1 VRRLVATW
9 VLVCAVPSGPVWLAG
24 GAAETQA
31 CAMACAH
38 ASGEEVCCPLDEA
51 PAGQPLVKSCAP
63 DRRIALH
70 RASSAV
76 LSAASRLTP
85 PVPGEPLQA
94 APDHRPE
101 GPELPSLDHVPL
113 RIS

>member
-1 VRRLVATW
+1 MRRLAAIW
-9 VLVCAVPSGPVWLAG
+9 VLLCAVPSGPVWLAG

-38 ASGEEVCCPLDEA
+38 ASGEEVCCPLDET

-63 DRRIALH
+63 DQRIALH
-70 RASSAV
+70 RASNAV
-76 LSAASRLTP
+76 LSASSRLSP
-85 PVPGEPLQA
+85 PVAGEPLPA
-94 APDHRPE
+94 APDPRPE
-101 GPELPSLDHVPL
+101 GPEPSSLDHVPL